1 MEFNI
6 WNLAY
11 LLLMS
16 LSLGIVLAKHGK
28 PREDEYNFWVSL
40 LSFAMWFFLLYKGG
54 FFNLC

>member
-6 WNLAY
+6 WNLTY

-16 LSLGIVLAKHGK
+16 MSLGIVLSKHGK
-28 PREDEYNFWVSL
+28 PKEKKYNFWVSL
-40 LSFAMWFFLLYKGG
+40 ISYAIWFFLLYKGG